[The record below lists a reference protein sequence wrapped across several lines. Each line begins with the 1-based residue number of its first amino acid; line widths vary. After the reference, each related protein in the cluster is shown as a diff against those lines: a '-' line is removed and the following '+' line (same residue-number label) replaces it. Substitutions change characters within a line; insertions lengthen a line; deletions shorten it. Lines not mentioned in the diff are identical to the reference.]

1 MKNSF
6 IYRQYR
12 GNWEYVKDK
21 YQATIENRLIQL
33 FPKVEEEINVSFT
46 SKCEE
51 EMWDK
56 ICSTINDLEN
66 VKYDEEF

>member
-12 GNWEYVKDK
+12 GNWEYHLDR
-21 YQATIENRLIQL
+21 YQATIQNRLIQL
-33 FPKVEEEINVSFT
+33 FPKVEEEIGVTFT
-46 SKCEE
+46 ASCEE

-56 ICSTINDLEN
+56 ICTKINELEN
-66 VKYDEEF
+66 IKYDEQD